1 MDVLQLIYEDQI
13 ERLREK
19 EVKEAK
25 KRQRLGDNFLDLLYS
40 IKVSILPMCRVHASN
55 CPIFSKKTHDY
66 LISRL

>member
-40 IKVSILPMCRVHASN
+40 IKVSYWPHSRVLD
-55 CPIFSKKTHDY
+55 CIFALFHEALFINIRRK
-66 LISRL
+66 